1 MAILDRFRNL
11 VGGKTS
17 GADAQSPP
25 HSAED
30 RSPNAFNTGHPIDNK
45 EAEMGS
51 SDAITHAKSQ
61 EDTTPTEDAQLG
73 VKKIEAV
80 TLAWSKTAL
89 AGVLILIWL
98 LTLVNNF
105 KSTIVL
111 SLTPFA
117 TSDWQSHSLLTVIG
131 IVSNALTAAVY
142 IPMAKML
149 DVWGRA
155 EGFLLMLGFCILG
168 LVLMAASENLS
179 TYCAAQVFY
188 SVGFGGLSY
197 SWNVLAADVTNLR
210 NRGLAFAFTS
220 SPAVITAFA
229 GSKAAEAFYNNVS
242 WQWGIGCWAIVF
254 PCVGLPL
261 YVVLRQNLRK
271 AEKKGVIVREKSG
284 RTWSQQIV
292 YVVKEFDLPGVIL
305 FAGGLTVFLLPF
317 TLASRA
323 PHGWRTDY
331 IIAMIIVGFVVLVL
345 FVLYQIYLAPT
356 PFLKSR
362 FLLDRSVL
370 GACLLDMTYQVS
382 YYCYASYLTSFLMV
396 VYNLNVAEAGY
407 VANTFSAVSFLCL
420 FATGWVIRVTG
431 RFKRILWICV
441 PLYIF
446 AVGLMIHFRQP
457 NGYIGYIVMCEIFF
471 SMAGCIFI
479 LCVQLAVLASV
490 DHQYVAAVLSM
501 LFVSGT
507 IGGAIG
513 EAISGAIWTN
523 TFEKALERN
532 LPPSALP
539 NVVSIYGSLTVQ
551 LTYPVGSPERLAIQ
565 KSYGYAQA
573 RMLAASCAIMV
584 LGFVWVAM
592 IRNVNVKK
600 MSQTKGNVL

>member
-1 MAILDRFRNL
+1 MAILDKIRHL
-11 VGGKTS
+11 AGDKQSSDDT
-17 GADAQSPP
+17 QSPP
-25 HSAED
+25 DATSFD
-30 RSPNAFNTGHPIDNK
+30 NGHPRDNK
-45 EAEMGS
+45 EAEAGS
-51 SDAITHAKSQ
+51 SDAFSHDKSPR
-61 EDTTPTEDAQLG
+61 DTTPAEDAQLG

-89 AGVLILIWL
+89 ATILILIWL

-131 IVSNALTAAVY
+131 IVSNAMTAAVY
-142 IPMAKML
+142 IPTAKML

-155 EGFLLMLGFCILG
+155 EGFLLMLGLCILG
-168 LVLMAASENLS
+168 LILMASSANLS

-229 GSKAAEAFYNNVS
+229 GSKAAEGFLNNVS
-242 WQWGIGCWAIVF
+242 WQWGMGCWAIVL

-261 YVVLRQNLRK
+261 YVILRHNLRK
-271 AEKKGVIVREKSG
+271 AEKKGIIVREKSG
-284 RTWSQQIV
+284 RTWPQQIQ
-292 YVVKEFDLPGVIL
+292 YVLMEFDLPGVIL
-305 FAGGLTVFLLPF
+305 FAGGMTVFLLPF

-323 PHGWRTDY
+323 PHGWKTDY
-331 IIAMIIVGFVVLVL
+331 IIAMIVVGFVVLVF
-345 FVLYQIYLAPT
+345 FVLYQVYLAPT
-356 PFLKSR
+356 PFLKSQ
-362 FLLDRSVL
+362 FLLNRTVL
-370 GACLLDMTYQVS
+370 GACLLNMTYQIS
-382 YYCYASYLTSFLMV
+382 YYCYASYLSSFLMV
-396 VYNLNVAEAGY
+396 VYNLTQSEAGY

-420 FATGWVIRVTG
+420 FVTGWIIRVTG
-431 RFKRILWICV
+431 RFKWILWICV

-446 AVGLMIHFRQP
+446 GVGLMIHFRQP

-471 SMAGCIFI
+471 SVAGCVFI
-479 LCVQLAVLASV
+479 LCVQLAVLATV
-490 DHQYVAAVLSM
+490 DHQYVAAVLST

-513 EAISGAIWTN
+513 DAISGAIWTN
-523 TFEKALERN
+523 TFESALERN
-532 LPPSALP
+532 LPASALP
-539 NVVSIYGSLTVQ
+539 DLISIYGSLVVQ
-551 LTYPVGSPERLAIQ
+551 LSYPVGTPERLAIQ
-565 KSYGYAQA
+565 KSYGYAQV
-573 RMLAASCAIMV
+573 RMLAASCAIMG

-592 IRNVNVKK
+592 IKNLNVKK
-600 MSQTKGNVL
+600 MTQTKGNVL